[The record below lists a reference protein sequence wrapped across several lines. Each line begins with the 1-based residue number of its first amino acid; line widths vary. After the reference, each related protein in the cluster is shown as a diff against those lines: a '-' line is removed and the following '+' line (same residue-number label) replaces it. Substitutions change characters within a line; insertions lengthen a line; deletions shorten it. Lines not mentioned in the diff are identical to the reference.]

1 MDEKIGRSRV
11 QISQGRLFISTL
23 ISILGLMLKRSF
35 RLIYIWSF
43 SKRIVKLFQ
52 LWKSRVA
59 LALTLCCRP
68 WYAHYSS
75 ISQNPSMVYIK

>member
-1 MDEKIGRSRV
+1 MFLLYGHEQVDAVE
-11 QISQGRLFISTL
+11 QSQTRIINQKKSARYNYQ
-23 ISILGLMLKRSF
+23 SIVS
-35 RLIYIWSF
+35 

-68 WYAHYSS
+68 RYAHYSN